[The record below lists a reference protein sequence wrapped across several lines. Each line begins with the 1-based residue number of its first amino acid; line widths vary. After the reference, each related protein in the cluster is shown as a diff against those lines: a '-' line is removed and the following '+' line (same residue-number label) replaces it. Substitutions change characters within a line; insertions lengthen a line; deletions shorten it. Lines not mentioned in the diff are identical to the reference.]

1 MSKSQ
6 VYIQLTTSSISF
18 LSSSTIAI
26 MVGARG
32 SKLSSPYRRIIF
44 GLAVSDILQSIS
56 LITGPFAPPITSSA
70 VAPFA
75 SGNNAFCSFN
85 GAMFT
90 TGSVASTMYIT
101 SLCMYYVCKL
111 RNRMSDAEFKRIEV
125 FLHSVPI
132 LYKLFMV
139 VSALSLNAY
148 TPSHLGGFCYYSV
161 QCKDEGNGCFPARDE
176 IIMVLYFIIDSLIV
190 PGICLFGVIVSMFL
204 LSAHAMERIKK
215 GGNGRRTTSSQ
226 RNPPADFSDE
236 IQDEDSVSSQENL
249 LRYLS
254 KLYKREILTQAFL
267 YIFFNLI
274 VYIWPLIGILLALTE
289 NIDPLLGDHPF
300 AILFVTFFP
309 LGGLFNICI
318 YCRPMVTALVRKFPE
333 ISYLKA
339 FFLVIRSGGEI
350 PKDEKTNEKQKGND
364 SSELP
369 GIALRHMSEEDFISC
384 DDSNIVMAGNWKG
397 SGRSSLSLRKSE
409 EENYWKDLVSSVGAT
424 DEESNHF
431 YSPDNET
438 LATLM
443 YGVSNE
449 MRNSKKKSASH
460 GEIPTDHQTI

>member
-1 MSKSQ
+1 
-6 VYIQLTTSSISF
+6 
-18 LSSSTIAI
+18 

-56 LITGPFAPPITSSA
+56 LITGPFAPPPTSSA

-101 SLCMYYVCKL
+101 SLCMYYVYKL
-111 RNRMSDAEFKRIEV
+111 RNRVSDEKFKRIEV
-125 FLHSVPI
+125 YLHSVPI

-148 TPSHLGGFCYYSV
+148 TPSHLGGFCYYSG
-161 QCKDEGNGCFPARDE
+161 QCKDDENGCFPARDE

-190 PGICLFGVIVSMFL
+190 PGVCLFGVIVSMFL
-204 LSAHAMERIKK
+204 LSAHALERIKK
-215 GGNGRRTTSSQ
+215 GGNGRNTSQ
-226 RNPPADFSDE
+226 RNPPEDFSDDN
-236 IQDEDSVSSQENL
+236 QDENSVSSQENL

-267 YIFFNLI
+267 YIFFNLV

-300 AILFVTFFP
+300 AMLFVTFFP

-339 FFLVIRSGGEI
+339 FFLVIKSGGEI

-364 SSELP
+364 SELP
-369 GIALRHMSEEDFISC
+369 GIAVRNMNEEDFISC

-397 SGRSSLSLRKSE
+397 SGRSSLSFRKSE
-409 EENYWKDLVSSVGAT
+409 EENYWRDLVASAGASG
-424 DEESNHF
+424 EESHHF
-431 YSPDNET
+431 YSPDNDT

-443 YGVSNE
+443 YGLSYE
-449 MRNSKKKSASH
+449 MRNSNKNAATN
-460 GEIPTDHQTI
+460 GEIATDNQTI